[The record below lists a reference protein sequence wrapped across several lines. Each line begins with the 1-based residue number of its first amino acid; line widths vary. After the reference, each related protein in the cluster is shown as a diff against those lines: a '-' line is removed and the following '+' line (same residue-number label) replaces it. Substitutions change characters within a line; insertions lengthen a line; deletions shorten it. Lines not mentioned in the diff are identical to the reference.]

1 MNTNTK
7 DKAGAAIGG
16 ACTAIIACVVAVV
29 FVFASGDSASAR
41 GVNADLGHNAGA
53 VAGVLLSPRTRL
65 IIDYQRTAL
74 A

>member
-7 DKAGAAIGG
+7 DKNRAAIGG
-16 ACTAIIACVVAVV
+16 VCTAIIACVVAVV
-29 FVFASGDSASAR
+29 FAFASGDSASAH
-41 GVNADLGHNAGA
+41 GVNADRGHSADA